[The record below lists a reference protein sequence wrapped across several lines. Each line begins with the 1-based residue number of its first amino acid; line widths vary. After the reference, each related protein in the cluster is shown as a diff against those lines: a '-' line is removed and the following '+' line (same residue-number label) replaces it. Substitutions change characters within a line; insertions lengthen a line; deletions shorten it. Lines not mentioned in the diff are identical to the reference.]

1 MAEARTSVDSTES
14 TSSDYGHS
22 LEIPELLHNVKNA
35 RRFAIDI
42 GKLTIPNCVIYLQ
55 GGIFLS
61 VRMNIFLLS
70 SSQALGRYFRRFKFQ
85 LF

>member
-42 GKLTIPNCVIYLQ
+42 GKLTIRNCVVYFTVNDVFLVKE
-55 GGIFLS
+55 GGIFQLPS
-61 VRMNIFLLS
+61 FL
-70 SSQALGRYFRRFKFQ
+70 ALGSH
-85 LF
+85 